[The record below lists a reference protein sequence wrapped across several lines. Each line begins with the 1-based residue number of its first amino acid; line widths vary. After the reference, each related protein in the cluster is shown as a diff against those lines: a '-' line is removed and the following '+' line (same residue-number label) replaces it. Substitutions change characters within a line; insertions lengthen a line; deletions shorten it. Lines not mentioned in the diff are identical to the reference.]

1 MNSARKPVF
10 PCSALPDDPSE
21 CRLLGLYPQRQEG
34 LWLQRIKLLG
44 GMLSSRQWAAL
55 ARISRL
61 YTPLTSMRLTTRQDI
76 ELHNITTDNVPLLQS
91 ELKNIGLS
99 GLGSCGDTLRNI
111 TVCPGSGLCK
121 GEPDLTGVAM
131 AVRHAL
137 EDFSGIYSLPRKF
150 KISFSSCKKACAQPW
165 INDLGFVA
173 DLQNGEVNIKVIGA
187 GSLGAR
193 PATGIIIKEDLRV
206 QDMPALAVAA
216 VRLFNAHG
224 DRKTRSKA
232 RLRHVRERL
241 GDNRFL
247 EILNKEFE
255 ERRNEN
261 LPAASSIAI
270 QDKGYQYVA
279 ELNFPYGDI
288 DPQHAE
294 AIANLMQEGDII
306 ARLQNHHRVSIFA
319 LNADLAFK
327 AVNTDS
333 HLSRLLSG
341 PDIVSCP
348 GSTYCKHALVNTQAV
363 EAELRREIPESET
376 RSIRISGCPNGCA
389 HSAVADIGFT
399 GRIQK
404 DEKGNRVE
412 GFHVFKGG
420 GMGRTQAL
428 AENHTPFV
436 PSGEVADLILKS

>member
-1 MNSARKPVF
+1 
-10 PCSALPDDPSE
+10 
-21 CRLLGLYPQRQEG
+21 
-34 LWLQRIKLLG
+34 
-44 GMLSSRQWAAL
+44 
-55 ARISRL
+55 
-61 YTPLTSMRLTTRQDI
+61 
-76 ELHNITTDNVPLLQS
+76 
-91 ELKNIGLS
+91 
-99 GLGSCGDTLRNI
+99 
-111 TVCPGSGLCK
+111 
-121 GEPDLTGVAM
+121 
-131 AVRHAL
+131 
-137 EDFSGIYSLPRKF
+137 
-150 KISFSSCKKACAQPW
+150 
-165 INDLGFVA
+165 
-173 DLQNGEVNIKVIGA
+173 
-187 GSLGAR
+187 
-193 PATGIIIKEDLRV
+193 
-206 QDMPALAVAA
+206 
-216 VRLFNAHG
+216 
-224 DRKTRSKA
+224 
-232 RLRHVRERL
+232 
-241 GDNRFL
+241 
-247 EILNKEFE
+247 
-255 ERRNEN
+255 
-261 LPAASSIAI
+261 
-270 QDKGYQYVA
+270 
-279 ELNFPYGDI
+279 
-288 DPQHAE
+288 
-294 AIANLMQEGDII
+294 MQEGDII